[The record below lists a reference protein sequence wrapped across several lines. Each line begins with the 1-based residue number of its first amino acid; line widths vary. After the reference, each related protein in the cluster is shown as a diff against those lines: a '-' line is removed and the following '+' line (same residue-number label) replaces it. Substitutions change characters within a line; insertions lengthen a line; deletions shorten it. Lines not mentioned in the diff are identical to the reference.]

1 MNNKRWLALGIAVV
15 LLVGSILVSGL
26 LSLSRLNVSKQFE
39 SAFNLSD
46 TSGGLSRTTIQ
57 EGSNTSQIAL
67 LKVDGTIQDTGE
79 ESIWGS
85 TGYNHQS
92 FLKQLDDIKDDT
104 NVKGVV
110 LSVNSPGGGVIESKQ
125 IYEKILAI
133 QKSRGIPIYVSMGS
147 MAASGGYY
155 ISAPADKIFVDEET
169 LTGSIGVIMQSM
181 NYSKLA
187 EKYGVEFETIKTG
200 PYKDIMSGSREMTEG
215 DRKILQSMV
224 DDSYERFLK
233 VVSDGRDMPMNK
245 VEKIADGR
253 VMNGTQA
260 VEAGLAD
267 DYGYT
272 EDVITALK
280 QEKDLKGS
288 KVFEYDSGD
297 SLSSLFSSKMS
308 SVFGGG
314 SAETQAITKLLA
326 NYNNAPRMMYMY
338 GEE

>member
-15 LLVGSILVSGL
+15 LLFGSTLISGL
-26 LSLSRLNVSKQFE
+26 LNLSRSNFSKQVE
-39 SAFNLSD
+39 SLMSTSD
-46 TSGGLSRTTIQ
+46 MARTTIQ
-57 EGSNTSQIAL
+57 EGSNTSQIAV

-79 ESIWGS
+79 ESLFGS
-85 TGYNHQS
+85 TGYNHQQ
-92 FLKQLDDIKDDT
+92 FLKQLDDIKEDT

-110 LSVNSPGGGVIESKQ
+110 LEVNSPGGGVIESKQ
-125 IYEKILAI
+125 IYEKIITI
-133 QKSRGIPIYVSMGS
+133 QKSRGIPFYVSMGS

-224 DDSYERFLK
+224 DDSYQRFLK
-233 VVSDGRDMPMNK
+233 VVSDGRDMPMDAVKK
-245 VEKIADGR
+245 VADGR

-260 VEAGLAD
+260 VKAGLAD
-267 DYGYT
+267 DFGYLD
-272 EDVITALK
+272 DVITALK
-280 QEKDLKGS
+280 KEKDLKGS
-288 KVFEYDSGD
+288 KVFKYENTDSIT
-297 SLSSLFSSKMS
+297 SLLSTKMS